1 MDMAGIVWRTTD
13 EGNSWVA
20 SLTSSEPIRGIHK
33 IDSLDFLGVG
43 GDLDGG
49 SATIRTKDGGESWQ
63 YSYLGIRGE
72 TLSLTFRT
80 PYEGYATQGFPC
92 TYMATYDTGR
102 TWQSF
107 RTSDTTVALYDI
119 TFTDSLHGF
128 MTGANGSIF
137 RYNPSIVA
145 ALERH
150 GQLPTAVTLH
160 QNYPNPFNPVTRI
173 TYDIPVSSNVT
184 LRVYDILGREVKTLV
199 NGSSP
204 AGSYSIQFDGS
215 DLASGVYFYQLE
227 TTAQNART
235 IIHRRMAL
243 VK

>member
-1 MDMAGIVWRTTD
+1 V
-13 EGNSWVA
+13 
-20 SLTSSEPIRGIHK
+20 L
-33 IDSLDFLGVG
+33 
-43 GDLDGG
+43 
-49 SATIRTKDGGESWQ
+49 
-63 YSYLGIRGE
+63 
-72 TLSLTFRT
+72 FRS
-80 PYEGYATQGFPC
+80 YEGHVAMGFPC
-92 TYMATYDTGR
+92 TYMVTRDTGR
-102 TWQSF
+102 TWEGF
-107 RTSDTTVALYDI
+107 YTPDTNAVYDLA
-119 TFTDSLHGF
+119 FTDSLHGY
-128 MTGANGSIF
+128 MVGSKGSVYRF
-137 RYNPSIVA
+137 NPTLVA
-145 ALERH
+145 AKEHPL
-150 GQLPTAVTLH
+150 QLPTAVALH

-204 AGSYSIQFDGS
+204 AGSYSLQFDGS